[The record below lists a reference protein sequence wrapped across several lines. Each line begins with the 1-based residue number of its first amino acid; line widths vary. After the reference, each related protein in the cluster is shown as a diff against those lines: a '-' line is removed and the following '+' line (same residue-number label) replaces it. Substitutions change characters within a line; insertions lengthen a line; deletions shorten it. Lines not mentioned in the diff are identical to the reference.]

1 MEVLVVGNTSYV
13 DDDFC
18 VKAFPGDHVQ
28 VVAASDVQRDGSS
41 APSSWNELLQHLDQ
55 AYEFDR
61 VVYLSTYLTPHTET
75 FGDIEL
81 LRSVFRAC
89 LGRQI
94 QLLFVT
100 GPAGAEGDVDAAGQ
114 TGKGIIAHAAN
125 DLCRYYAGRDGIQ
138 AKILRVPYLYT
149 ASPALNDPFLVPL
162 FQACSH
168 GSLVLK
174 NSADAPLQALC
185 AEELAVLVR
194 RIFDSWDPAFE
205 ELGVADS
212 FAHTL
217 GDLAEALKR
226 LFPVLQVTFGDDA
239 EASVSP
245 SDAVRKRYGWFQRYD
260 VLTDLSTIHARWEQS
275 RAGKRHPL
283 HYAIDRMREH
293 TLPVMCMETALAWV
307 LFECLERV
315 FSQSAQ
321 LNVLDYRLLY
331 VVLIGTLYGLDFGLV
346 AALLA
351 SIGLAASYFTQY
363 GYTFQGLFYEPSNWL
378 PFIAYFVVGAV
389 CGYVQLRNREALKA
403 ERAENELVRNRND
416 FLGRLYHDAI
426 EDKQAYKRQIVGRH
440 DSFGKIFA
448 VTQELDVLNPRD
460 IYRKCCELLGE
471 ILENDSVTI
480 YHVSGGAF
488 TRLVAA
494 SPAISADALRSLALD
509 DLKAMMEGVD
519 HSGLWVNRKLVP
531 GLPMFAYV
539 MERDGAP
546 SIFIFVR
553 HVAESQ
559 MTLYYQNLFRILCGL
574 VESAL
579 GRAFDYEAVA
589 QDKRCIAGTRV
600 LKRDAFGRELATEQA
615 LADSKMGSYLLL
627 RVVPGMEPV
636 GELVG
641 AIGSAIRESDA
652 AGLVD
657 DTLYL
662 LMRQAI
668 EADLPVIFKRMA
680 SKQITVEH
688 VDGEG
693 AVALLRQIDPAG
705 SDGEGDAA

>member
-18 VKAFPGDHVQ
+18 AKAFPGDHVQ
-28 VVAASDVQRDGSS
+28 VVAASDAQRDGSP

-89 LGRQI
+89 MDRQI

-100 GPAGAEGDVDAAGQ
+100 GPAGADGDVDAAGQ

-125 DLCRYYAGRDGIQ
+125 DLCRYYAARDGIQ

-149 ASPALNDPFLVPL
+149 ASPALDDPFLVPL
-162 FQACSH
+162 FQSCSH

-194 RIFDSWDPAFE
+194 RIFDSWDPVFE

-217 GDLAEALKR
+217 GDLGEALKQ
-226 LFPVLQVTFGDDA
+226 LFPGLQVTYGDDA
-239 EASVSP
+239 EASVAP
-245 SDAVRKRYGWFQRYD
+245 SDAIRKRYGWFQRYD

-275 RAGKRHPL
+275 RAGRRHPL
-283 HYAIDRMREH
+283 RHAIDRMRGR
-293 TLPVMCMETALAWV
+293 TLPIICAETALSWV
-307 LFECLERV
+307 LFEVLERM

-378 PFIAYFVVGAV
+378 PFIAYFVGGAV

-403 ERAENELVRNRND
+403 ERAQNELVRNRND
-416 FLGRLYHDAI
+416 FLGRLYHDAV
-426 EDKQAYKRQIVGRH
+426 EDKQTYKRQIVGRH

-480 YHVSGGAF
+480 YHVSGEAF

-494 SPAISADALRSLALD
+494 SPAISSDVLRSLALD

-539 MERDGAP
+539 MERDEAP
-546 SIFIFVR
+546 AIFIFVR
-553 HVAESQ
+553 RVAESQ

-589 QDKRCIAGTRV
+589 RDKRCVAGTRV
-600 LKRDAFGRELATEQA
+600 LKQDAFGRELATEQA
-615 LADSKMGSYLLL
+615 LADGKMGSFLLL
-627 RVVPGMEPV
+627 RVVPGMESV

-652 AGLVD
+652 AGLVG

-662 LMRQAI
+662 LMRQAT
-668 EADLPVIFKRMA
+668 EADLPVICNRMA
-680 SKQITVEH
+680 SKQIAVEH

-693 AVALLRQIDPAG
+693 VVALLRQIAPIG